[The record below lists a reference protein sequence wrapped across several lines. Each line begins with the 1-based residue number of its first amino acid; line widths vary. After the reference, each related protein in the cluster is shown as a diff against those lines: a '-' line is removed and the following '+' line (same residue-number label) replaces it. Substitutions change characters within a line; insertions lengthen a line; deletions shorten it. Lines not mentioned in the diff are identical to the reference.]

1 MRTPLPRALPLQT
14 FFLTSLKGAALK
26 FPNLLKGDNLH
37 HEGVFLLHRYAETLA
52 RRESFQRISNLS
64 GKRTQVK

>member
-1 MRTPLPRALPLQT
+1 MAKGIV
-14 FFLTSLKGAALK
+14 TSLLASFLMAFYVGVTSIAD
-26 FPNLLKGDNLH
+26 LLQR
-37 HEGVFLLHRYAETLA
+37 ESQLLHNYGGWNI